1 MLSST
6 IKSIIEPQKQ
16 KSLREKQLKE
26 KMMSM
31 VLDKVKNYTSYGQ
44 TQCNF
49 KVPPFLLGYI
59 PFKQDSMVRYLASK
73 LYKEGLY
80 VEVNDNNLFISW
92 AIKDI
97 QAVQSKKR
105 KEKIKEINYHNNK
118 NKQNN
123 DLKAFVSHDK
133 LK

>member
-16 KSLREKQLKE
+16 KSIREKQLKE

-44 TQCNF
+44 TQCNY

-59 PFKQDSMVRYLASK
+59 PFKQDSMVRYIASK

-80 VEVNDNNLFISW
+80 IEVNGNNIFISW

-97 QAVQSKKR
+97 QTVQSKKR
-105 KEKIKEINYHNNK
+105 KEKIKEINSQQK
-118 NKQNN
+118 NKQNS
-123 DLKAFVSHDK
+123 DLKAFVSRDK